1 MSTDLRGTGSASA
14 FENFFDSICIGNDG
28 DSEIK
33 KLELS
38 DSGILSYDVQ
48 IRHRQVTTIHI
59 PFNGNKD
66 IIAYSLTTHAVG
78 DVDPRSPDPSKVQ
91 FGVDT
96 PFGTVTI
103 NLTELLEAIAIMII

>member
-1 MSTDLRGTGSASA
+1 MSRDLRGTGIASA
-14 FENFFDSICIGNDG
+14 LENYFDSICIGNDG

-33 KLELS
+33 KLQLS

-59 PFNGNKD
+59 PFNGNKN
-66 IIAYSLTTHAVG
+66 IITYSLTTHATG
-78 DVDPRSPDPSKVQ
+78 DINPRNPDPNKLH

-96 PFGTVTI
+96 PFGTVTV
-103 NLTELLEAIAIMII
+103 NLTELMQVIATMI